1 MTETKTSSREERE
14 DTRRKK
20 NRGNSCNSWAVFRT
34 SNLFSKIAIILSSI
48 CILLIIAVYLGVRG
62 RIVLRSPDPTP
73 FFEDSRGKYI
83 SEGWG
88 IDLPKGYWKPEGE
101 IPQRVK
107 QCFLAI
113 EDKRFY
119 SHSGIDWHA
128 VGRAIYNNITGGP
141 RRGASTIAMQV
152 ARMQT
157 PGKRTYWK
165 KFCEIIIARLLI
177 NKYGH
182 EAVFRHYIT
191 LAPQGNRIHGA
202 AYAARR
208 YFRKPLR
215 DLGWAEAAL
224 LAAIPKAPGRMNLFT
239 PRGFRDASRR
249 AVVVLKLLFQQQK
262 ISLEEYRVSRRH
274 LRRLAPPERET
285 RPFHSYHAIM
295 NMEETMRRAGVSAFH
310 RPVRTTLDLELQN
323 FLAFVSLDAMTRY
336 RPLGAG
342 NIAIIVVEIGEGGI
356 GKIRGYLGSEYY
368 YDDRNAGSIDYARTP
383 RASGSTLKP
392 FIYALGLAERRY
404 TPSSIL
410 ADLPLQIAHPSGQYL
425 VSNYDTS
432 FLGPLLY
439 RKALANSRNTPAVQ
453 VIKGV
458 GLEKAHEFFRLAGLE
473 RTDNNASYY
482 GLGLAI
488 GGLYITLEDLVRA
501 YGILANDGREF
512 TFQWFEQEDE
522 KDRNREL
529 PVQVLPEDAAR
540 QITLFLSDPLARAP
554 SFNRMGVLEYPFPV
568 AVKTGTSQGFRDAWA
583 VAWSRRYI
591 VGAWVGHPNND
602 RMKEINGAAAAQVVK
617 QVMIYLHPDENRG
630 VHEIPFPLPRGFQA
644 VKICT
649 LSGQLAGDFCSE
661 ILLEYFK
668 TGTEPVSVCGVHRQ
682 YPVDR
687 RTGLLATV
695 HTHSPEI
702 ELKTFTVLPPE
713 YSAWAVQQ
721 GYDKPPEEVPM
732 EPFPPASLEIRNPVN
747 RSRILMDRETPRRFQ
762 TLALRA
768 NVTPAVPR
776 ITWIVDGKEWESVTY
791 PYVLRWP
798 LEMGEHTFQARFPNA
813 NVQSDVVTIS
823 VSE

>member
-1 MTETKTSSREERE
+1 MRQVVRWRSFAALKRII
-14 DTRRKK
+14 
-20 NRGNSCNSWAVFRT
+20 RT
-34 SNLFSKIAIILSSI
+34 ALFSKIAIILSCLCLI
-48 CILLIIAVYLGVRG
+48 LIIAVYFEVRNC
-62 RIVLRSPDPTP
+62 IVLRSPTPTP
-73 FFEDSRGKYI
+73 FFEDSRGNYI

-88 IDLPKGYWKPEGE
+88 IDSPKGYWKPEGE

-107 QCFLAI
+107 QSVLAI

-141 RRGASTIAMQV
+141 RHGASTIAMQV
-152 ARMQT
+152 ARMQS

-165 KFCEIIIARLLI
+165 KFSEIIIARLLI

-182 EAVFRHYIT
+182 EAVFRHYLT
-191 LAPQGNRIHGA
+191 LAPQGNRTHGL

-208 YFRKPLR
+208 YFRKPLQ

-224 LAAIPKAPGRMNLFT
+224 LAAIPKAPGRMNLFSSL
-239 PRGFRDASRR
+239 GFQDASRR
-249 AVVVLKLLFQQQK
+249 AEIILKLLFRQQK

-274 LRRLAPPERET
+274 LHRLTPPERET

-295 NMEETMRRAGVSAFH
+295 NMEETMGRDGVSAFH

-323 FLAFVSLDAMTRY
+323 FLAFMSLDVMTRY

-342 NIAIIVVEIGEGGI
+342 NIAIIVVEIAGGGI

-368 YDDRNAGSIDYARTP
+368 YDEHNAGSIDYARTP
-383 RASGSTLKP
+383 RSSGSTLKP

-404 TPSSIL
+404 TPASVL
-410 ADLPLQIAHPSGQYL
+410 ADLPLHIAHPSGQYL
-425 VSNYDTS
+425 VSNYDTF

-458 GLEKAHEFFRLAGLE
+458 GLEKTHELFRRAGLE
-473 RTDNNASYY
+473 RTNNDASYY

-488 GGLYITLEDLVRA
+488 GGLYVTLEDLVRA
-501 YGILANDGREF
+501 YGILASDGCKF
-512 TFQWFEQEDE
+512 TYQWFEHEDE
-522 KDRNREL
+522 KDPKRGS
-529 PVQVLPEDAAR
+529 PVQVLPVDAAR

-617 QVMIYLHPDENRG
+617 EIMIYLHPDENRG
-630 VHEIPFPLPRGFQA
+630 IHENPFPLPRGFGA
-644 VKICT
+644 RKICT
-649 LSGQLAGDFCSE
+649 FSGQLAGDFCPE
-661 ILLEYFK
+661 VLIEYFK
-668 TGTEPVSVCGVHRQ
+668 PGTEPVSICGVHRQ

-687 RTGLLATV
+687 RTGMLAAVSTPPSEV
-695 HTHSPEI
+695 
-702 ELKTFTVLPPE
+702 ELKTFTVLPAE
-713 YSAWAVQQ
+713 YSAWASQK
-721 GYDKPPEEVPM
+721 GYAEPPM
-732 EPFPPASLEIRNPVN
+732 EAGALDLFPRASVEIRNPVDG
-747 RSRILMDRETPRRFQ
+747 SRVLMDPETPLRFQ

-768 NVTPAVPR
+768 NVTPSVPR
-776 ITWIVDGKEWESVTY
+776 ITWIVDGKELEPVSY

-798 LEMGEHTFQARFPNA
+798 LELGEHTFQARFPNA
-813 NVQSDVVTIS
+813 NVQSEVVTIS
-823 VSE
+823 VSEY